1 MPSQTSP
8 EKLNFRQVRRRTET
22 QSVIT
27 STMCRFMT
35 TPGQRAVRHRNHRT
49 RLPRTNSKVS
59 ICLHF
64 SQCSGQRNLLKAV
77 AVFLGLL
84 CLLLLAAV
92 IILVVLQ
99 NCNTERNQL
108 WMDNAIERD
117 KLQRS
122 YSEME
127 SLNHHLTQ
135 ITSQLE
141 NEKDLMKAINNNL
154 TKERDELQTQL
165 ETTCCP
171 DHWIKFG
178 NSCYLISNSK
188 KNWNDSRT
196 FCKNEDA
203 QLVIISS
210 YEEQELLSSFKREA
224 WIGLTDAQTETVWK
238 WVNGTEVT
246 KTYWRNGQPDNYQN
260 SENCAEISDR
270 YPDLSNWNDLSC
282 SSSVHFICE
291 KILQ

>member
-1 MPSQTSP
+1 
-8 EKLNFRQVRRRTET
+8 
-22 QSVIT
+22 
-27 STMCRFMT
+27 
-35 TPGQRAVRHRNHRT
+35 
-49 RLPRTNSKVS
+49 
-59 ICLHF
+59 
-64 SQCSGQRNLLKAV
+64 
-77 AVFLGLL
+77 
-84 CLLLLAAV
+84 
-92 IILVVLQ
+92 
-99 NCNTERNQL
+99 
-108 WMDNAIERD
+108 MDNAIERDKLQRSYSEMESLNHHLTQITSQLENEKDLMKAINNNLTIERD